1 MISRGHQVKS
11 YGQQKE
17 KRHGPDGFRS
27 RESMVD
33 RRTSCCMH
41 EPDDHLALSGR
52 VEHLALIKR
61 NSRFR
66 IAIVAVKTGLI
77 RKK

>member
-1 MISRGHQVKS
+1 MISMGHQVKS
-11 YGQQKE
+11 YGQK
-17 KRHGPDGFRS
+17 KKKTWPGWVSIP
-27 RESMVD
+27 REH
-33 RRTSCCMH
+33 CWQAYELLY
-41 EPDDHLALSGR
+41 EPDDHLALSGCA
-52 VEHLALIKR
+52 EHLALIKR